1 MVNSA
6 DLMIPAGVRDKRA
19 AKGLAIWLY
28 AMCALVAL
36 MVTVGGATRLT
47 DSGLSITQWDLI
59 IGTLP
64 PMSEEKWLSEFEK
77 YQQIPEFERVN
88 SSMDLEGFKT
98 IYWWEWGHR
107 NLGRF
112 IGLAYLIP
120 MLWFVFSGAVTSRP
134 LKLQLGGIFLLICGQ
149 GAMGWYMVSS
159 GLVDRV
165 DVSQYRLAA
174 HLGLAVIIFG
184 LLFWLAMKFSLKQV
198 GAVPEKGTRQ
208 TYRWW
213 TIGIMVAVF
222 AQIILGAFVA
232 GLRAGKTYN
241 TWPLMDGKFFP
252 DGYFVGQAD
261 FLHAFETMAAV
272 QFNHRLGAYVLVALA
287 ITFWLILR
295 RAGADYGRRALL
307 VTGAVFLQALL
318 GIWTL
323 LAAVPI
329 SLGLWHQLGALVV
342 LIAVLFNLFRLT
354 EPAAR

>member
-6 DLMIPAGVRDKRA
+6 DLVIPTGVRDKRA
-19 AKGLAIWLY
+19 ARSLSIWLY

-77 YQQIPEFERVN
+77 YQQIPEFERIN

-184 LLFWLAMKFSLKQV
+184 LLFWLAMQFSLKRI
-198 GAVPEKGTRQ
+198 GEAPEKGTRQ
-208 TYRWW
+208 NYRWW
-213 TIGIMVAVF
+213 TVGLTVAVF

-272 QFNHRLGAYVLVALA
+272 QFNHRLGAYVLVALS
-287 ITFWLILR
+287 IIFWLVLR

-354 EPAAR
+354 EPSAR